1 MESKVVSK
9 HNRNFVGGW
18 WFLSVLFVSCLV
30 VGVGQVDAR
39 NVRRWSRRDAEPAKL
54 IASSNYHRVA
64 HHELLEVKEY
74 AQQQGF
80 EATLRLVS
88 HSHNETYGA
97 DINPLRLIVR

>member
-1 MESKVVSK
+1 MEPKARWK
-9 HNRNFVGGW
+9 HKQNFIGGLTSLL
-18 WFLSVLFVSCLV
+18 FLFVSCLV

-39 NVRRWSRRDAEPAKL
+39 NERGWSHRDAEPTQL
-54 IASSNYHRVA
+54 IASSNYHGVA

-74 AQQQGF
+74 AHQQGF

-88 HSHNETYGA
+88 YSHNETYGA